1 MNNFMV
7 YFLPTYYLGTFF
19 YILAN
24 ICNNTITPKIL
35 AGNSK
40 PNIVVINLDYDY
52 DKVGSNVI
60 LFSNSRRV
68 QQTNLVR

>member
-1 MNNFMV
+1 MKIDHSIIV
-7 YFLPTYYLGTFF
+7 ISSIKP
-19 YILAN
+19 
-24 ICNNTITPKIL
+24 IL

-40 PNIVVINLDYDY
+40 PNVAVINLDYDY